1 MKPWSWV
8 IVGGTFETGWALCM
22 KMSEGFT
29 DIPWTIATLIL
40 IFVSVYLLDCGLKRG
55 IPVGSGYAVWV
66 GVGGIGGIVMGIIVF
81 GDSMLWSRLMF
92 AAIIIIGIIGVELT
106 SNPKAGKDNQD
117 S

>member
-8 IVGGTFETGWALCM
+8 IVGGFFETSWAICM
-22 KMSEGFT
+22 KMSDGFS
-29 DIPWTIATLIL
+29 DILWTIATLVFLFI
-40 IFVSVYLLDCGLKRG
+40 SVYLLDCGLKRG
-55 IPVGSGYAVWV
+55 ISVGSGYAVWV
-66 GVGGIGGIVMGIIVF
+66 GVGGIGSIVMGIIVF

-106 SNPKAGKDNQD
+106 SHPETGEDGHD